1 MEKNMQLKPYAIPQ
15 EHLKGIKG
23 GLNSQ
28 KHTIQCPSCA
38 STANIESKTNPP
50 EYECKSCGCTWR
62 VVLKDGSYSTQII
75 KEGKK

>member
-28 KHTIQCPSCA
+28 KHTKHNGA
-38 STANIESKTNPP
+38 GYKHFFLHVNRPP
-50 EYECKSCGCTWR
+50 WR
-62 VVLKDGSYSTQII
+62 YAVAAHTGV
-75 KEGKK
+75 